1 ESPAVELL
9 IEELVAARVVRRR
22 SQDGEAWIELAH
34 DFLTPEVSRWLTAD
48 EVALKQARAVIERA
62 MENYSAHSLLID
74 TDALDLL
81 LPFGTQLNLTGA
93 EADLLLT
100 SLLTRARPMPAWLVA
115 AAPAAPHAI
124 TDASHST
131 DAEIRKRAI
140 EAAAILRSADMR

>member
-1 ESPAVELL
+1 LL

-62 MENYSAHSLLID
+62 MENHSAHGLLID
-74 TDALDLL
+74 TDTLDLL
-81 LPFGTQLNLTGA
+81 LPFGEQLNLTGA

-100 SLLTRARPMPAWLVA
+100 SLLGRARPMPAWLA
-115 AAPAAPHAI
+115 AARRAPPRPA
-124 TDASHST
+124 TRASG
-131 DAEIRKRAI
+131 ERAQASSSI
-140 EAAAILRSADMR
+140 KDRPRRPSG